1 MGIVNRR
8 YKLLGD
14 FGRVFKFLEN
24 QYDDLSLNGYLLSEF
39 FEYAHTHPNFN
50 RDLTHRF
57 GIWEKDDEIIGIACY
72 ENQLGECLISVS
84 REHQSIMAEILEYAE
99 KELSA
104 VRDGK
109 SVLEVWTTD
118 VEEEKINLLIAKGYE
133 KTYSE
138 PAAIFT
144 YDQDFPEVELPE
156 GYTIISLEDEN
167 NFKKINECL
176 WKGFDHGDEPDDDLD
191 CRMLMQSGPHF
202 SKALTTVIKAPNGD
216 YACFA
221 GMWFNEMNKYAY
233 LEPLATPPE
242 YRRKGLATIALVE
255 GMKKTKALGAK
266 YCFGGSSKFYYSI
279 GFKSVCNRD
288 LWRKEWKD

>member
-1 MGIVNRR
+1 MEIINRR

-14 FGRVFKFLEN
+14 FDRVLKFLEN
-24 QYDDLSLNGYLLSEF
+24 QYDDQSLNGYLLGEF

-57 GIWEKDDEIIGIACY
+57 GIWEKDGEIIGIACY

-84 REHQSIMAEILEYAE
+84 KEHLSLMPEMFEYAE
-99 KELSA
+99 KELSK
-104 VRDGK
+104 VKDGK
-109 SVLEVWTTD
+109 SYLEVWVTD
-118 VEEEKINLLIAKGYE
+118 VEDEKISLLKDKGYE
-133 KTYSE
+133 KVYSE
-138 PAAIFT
+138 PATIFT
-144 YDQDFPEVELPE
+144 YDQDFPDVELPE
-156 GYTIISLEDEN
+156 GYSIISLEDEN

-176 WKGFDHGDEPDDDLD
+176 WKGFNHGDEPDDDLD

-202 SKALTTVIKAPNGD
+202 SKSLTTIIKAPNGD

-221 GMWFNEMNKYAY
+221 GMWFNEKNKYAY

-266 YCFGGSSKFYYSI
+266 YCFGGSNKFYYAM
-279 GFKSVCNRD
+279 GFKTVCNRE
-288 LWRKEWKD
+288 LWRKEF